1 MPRRRHVGIHRHDGR
16 PIHDG
21 VGGEPGDTEVMVTGR
36 PSRVSRIAPPI
47 SVPAALA
54 ALPGSHGVRPS
65 VAQAGHWPA
74 ARQERHDDPL
84 PDRQIGAAL
93 TDLLDDAGG
102 LVTEQHR
109 HRPHPVA
116 VDDRQIGMA

>member
-1 MPRRRHVGIHRHDGR
+1 MVYR
-16 PIHDG
+16 PPVSGEPDRTAHQRARG
-21 VGGEPGDTEVMVTGR
+21 VGRAARFARCQAVRRAGR
-36 PSRVSRIAPPI
+36 
-47 SVPAALA
+47 ALA
-54 ALPGSHGVRPS
+54 T
-65 VAQAGHWPA
+65 

-102 LVTEQHR
+102 LVTEQHG